1 MSAATAPAV
10 LDHLVY
16 AAPDLAA
23 AAGELAE
30 LTGVRPVTGGSHP
43 GRGTRNCL
51 LALDGPLGAGAYLEL
66 IGPDPEQPESDGP
79 RWFGIDALTGPR
91 LVTWAVRATGL
102 PDRVARARAAGYDPG
117 DAAAMGRRTPDGRRI
132 SWELTPPCAG
142 GGTTPFLL
150 DWGATPHPT
159 AAGLPAL
166 TLEAFAVTG
175 PDPAAIAARLAALG
189 GRWPDA
195 PAASGPAALTAVV
208 RGPRGAVRLGHGAVA
223 V

>member
-1 MSAATAPAV
+1 MSAAPAV

-23 AAGELAE
+23 AAEEVTE
-30 LTGVRPVTGGSHP
+30 LTGLRPVTGGSHP
-43 GRGTRNCL
+43 GRGTRNL
-51 LALDGPLGAGAYLEL
+51 LLGLAGPLGSGAYLEL
-66 IGPDPEQPESDGP
+66 IGPDPEQPEPDGP

-91 LVTWAVRATGL
+91 LVTWALRATGL
-102 PDRVARARAAGYDPG
+102 AQRVARARAAGYDPG
-117 DAAAMGRRTPDGRRI
+117 DAAAMGRRTPDGRRL

-142 GGTTPFLL
+142 GTTTPFLL
-150 DWGATPHPT
+150 DWGTTPHP
-159 AAGLPAL
+159 AAADLPAAA
-166 TLEAFAVTG
+166 LEAFTVTD
-175 PDPAAIAARLAALG
+175 PDPAAAAARLAALG

-195 PAASGPAALTAVV
+195 AATAGPAALTAVV

>member
-1 MSAATAPAV
+1 MSAVV

-23 AAGELAE
+23 AAEELAE
-30 LTGVRPVTGGSHP
+30 LTGVRARAGGSHP

-51 LALDGPLGAGAYLEL
+51 LGLAGPLGAGAYLEL
-66 IGPDPEQPESDGP
+66 IGPDPEQPEPDGP

-91 LVTWAVRATGL
+91 LVTWALRAEGL
-102 PDRVARARAAGYDPG
+102 ATQVARARAAGYDPG
-117 DAAAMGRRTPDGRRI
+117 DAAAMGRSTPDGRRI

-142 GGTTPFLL
+142 GCATPFLL

-159 AAGLPAL
+159 AAGLPVL
-166 TLEAFAVTG
+166 TLEAFAASD
-175 PDPAAIAARLAALG
+175 PDPAAATARLTALG
-189 GRWPDA
+189 GGWPDA
-195 PAASGPAALTAVV
+195 PATAGPAGLTAVV